1 MKKFI
6 LLSFVFAAFSMVAV
20 AQSTEPIK
28 IEKVEHVGDKKDK
41 QGGPIMTLESNT
53 VDYGTIKQHGEPLRK
68 VKFTNT
74 GTEPLVIKNARGSC
88 GCTVP
93 TWPKEPIMPGAE
105 GEIEIRYA
113 TNRLGKINKTVKIT
127 TNEGGDPHVIKVV
140 GKILKQEE
148 EESVP
153 ASAPSILKGGGG
165 Q

>member
-6 LLSFVFAAFSMVAV
+6 LLSFLLAAFSMAVV
-20 AQSTEPIK
+20 AQSTEPVK
-28 IEKVEHVGDKKDK
+28 IEKVEHVKKE
-41 QGGPIMTLESNT
+41 GGPIMTLESNT

-74 GTEPLVIKNARGSC
+74 GDEPLVIKNARGSC

-105 GEIEIRYA
+105 AEIEIRYA

-140 GKILKQEE
+140 GKILKPEE

-153 ASAPSILKGGGG
+153 ASAPNILKGGGG
-165 Q
+165 K